1 MDELVSRLSAAAHID
16 RDKAETAVR
25 TILVFLDREAP
36 ADAVKELVD
45 AMPGAEGALAQGKA
59 AADDSAGYA
68 GFGAMAAYHALTA
81 AGLSG
86 SEVQVVTKEL
96 MAYARESV
104 GEETT
109 GRIVGAVPGLEAFV

>member
-1 MDELVSRLSAAAHID
+1 MDELVNRLTAAAGLSQ
-16 RDKAETAVR
+16 DKAETAVK
-25 TILVFLDREAP
+25 TILVFLDKEAP
-36 ADAVKELVD
+36 ADAVKQLID
-45 AMPGAEGALAQGKA
+45 ALPGAEAALEEGRREQDG
-59 AADDSAGYA
+59 SGGYA

-86 SEVQVVTKEL
+86 GEVQIVTKEL
-96 MAYARESV
+96 LAHSRETV

>member
-1 MDELVSRLSAAAHID
+1 MDELVNRLSTAAHID
-16 RDKAETAVR
+16 RDKSQTAVK
-25 TILVFLDREAP
+25 TILAFLEKEAP
-36 ADAVKELVD
+36 SDAVKQLVD
-45 AMPGAEGALAQGKA
+45 AIPGAESALAEGRA
-59 AADDSAGYA
+59 ENENSPGYA

-96 MAYARESV
+96 LAFSREAV

>member
-1 MDELVSRLSAAAHID
+1 MDELLNRLSAAAGLD
-16 RDKAETAVR
+16 RGKAAAAVR
-25 TILVFLDREAP
+25 TILVFLEKEAP
-36 ADAVKELVD
+36 ADAVQELVN
-45 AMPGAEGALAQGKA
+45 ATPGAQDALDQGRA
-59 AADDSAGYA
+59 ESAGSQGYV

-86 SEVQVVTKEL
+86 GEVQIVTKEML
-96 MAYARESV
+96 AHSRETV

>member
-1 MDELVSRLSAAAHID
+1 MDELLTRLSGAAHID
-16 RDKAETAVR
+16 LAKASAAVK

-36 ADAVKELVD
+36 GDAVNELVD
-45 AMPGAEGALAQGKA
+45 ATPGARPVLDEGRAES
-59 AADDSAGYA
+59 ADATYA

-86 SEVQVVTKEL
+86 GEVQVVTKEML
-96 MAYARESV
+96 AFSRERI
-104 GEETT
+104 GDETT

>member
-1 MDELVSRLSAAAHID
+1 MEELVNRLSTAAGID
-16 RDKAETAVR
+16 QPKAATAVR
-25 TILVFLDREAP
+25 TILAFLEKEAP
-36 ADAVKELVD
+36 ADAVKQLID
-45 AMPGAEGALAQGKA
+45 AMPGAETALELGRQEQDG
-59 AADDSAGYA
+59 SGYA

-86 SEVQVVTKEL
+86 GEVQIVTKEL
-96 MAYARESV
+96 LAFSREAV

>member
-1 MDELVSRLSAAAHID
+1 MDELVNRLTTAAHID
-16 RDKAETAVR
+16 RDKAETAVK
-25 TILVFLDREAP
+25 TILVFLDKEAP
-36 ADAVKELVD
+36 ADAVKQLVD
-45 AMPGAEGALAQGKA
+45 AMPGAEKALAQGKA
-59 AADDSAGYA
+59 ESDGSAGYA

-96 MAYARESV
+96 LAYSRESV
-104 GEETT
+104 GDETT

>member
-1 MDELVSRLSAAAHID
+1 MDELVARLSQAAGLD
-16 RDKAETAVR
+16 RAKASAAVK
-25 TILVFLDREAP
+25 TILVFLDKEAP
-36 ADAVKELVD
+36 SDAVRELVH
-45 AMPGAEGALAQGKA
+45 AMPGAEPVLEEGRAESSESG
-59 AADDSAGYA
+59 GYA

-81 AGLSG
+81 VGLSG

-96 MAYARESV
+96 LAYSRETV

>member
-1 MDELVSRLSAAAHID
+1 MDALLNRLTAAAGID
-16 RDKAETAVR
+16 RAKAETAVK
-25 TILVFLDREAP
+25 TILAFLDKEAP
-36 ADAVKELVD
+36 QDAVKQLVD
-45 AMPGAEGALAQGKA
+45 AMPGGA
-59 AADDSAGYA
+59 AALEQGRAEQDGAGGYA

-86 SEVQVVTKEL
+86 SEVQIVTKEL
-96 MAYARESV
+96 LAYARETV

>member
-1 MDELVSRLSAAAHID
+1 MDELVTRLAAAAHLD
-16 RDKAETAVR
+16 RAKASTAVK

-45 AMPGAEGALAQGKA
+45 AMPGAEPLLEQGRA
-59 AADDSAGYA
+59 EHADSPAYA

-86 SEVQVVTKEL
+86 GEVQIVTKEL
-96 MAYARESV
+96 LAYSRETI
-104 GEETT
+104 GEEST

>member
-1 MDELVSRLSAAAHID
+1 MDELVNRLTAAAGLD
-16 RDKAETAVR
+16 RAKAEAAVK
-25 TILVFLDREAP
+25 TILVFLDKEAP

-45 AMPGAEGALAQGKA
+45 AMPGADKALEQGRSES
-59 AADDSAGYA
+59 DGSDYQ

-86 SEVQVVTKEL
+86 GEVQIVTKEL
-96 MAYARESV
+96 LAHSRETV

-109 GRIVGAVPGLEAFV
+109 GRIVGSVPGLEAFV

>member
-1 MDELVSRLSAAAHID
+1 MEDLVTRLSAAAGMD
-16 RDKAETAVR
+16 REKAATAIR
-25 TILVFLDREAP
+25 TILAFLDKEAP
-36 ADAVKELVD
+36 ADAVKQLIESI
-45 AMPGAEGALAQGKA
+45 PGADEALEQGRSAQE
-59 AADDSAGYA
+59 SAGGYA

-86 SEVQVVTKEL
+86 GEVQIVTKEL
-96 MAYARESV
+96 LAHSRETV

>member
-1 MDELVSRLSAAAHID
+1 MEELVTRLSSAAGLD
-16 RDKAETAVR
+16 RAKAEAAVK
-25 TILVFLDREAP
+25 TILAFLDKEAP

-45 AMPGAEGALAQGKA
+45 AMPGADKALEDGRAEA
-59 AADDSAGYA
+59 AANGGYA

-81 AGLSG
+81 VGLSG
-86 SEVQVVTKEL
+86 GEVQVVTKEL
-96 MAYARESV
+96 LAHSRATV

>member
-1 MDELVSRLSAAAHID
+1 MDELLNRLTAAAGID
-16 RDKAETAVR
+16 REKAETAVK
-25 TILVFLDREAP
+25 TILAFLDKEAP
-36 ADAVKELVD
+36 ADAVRRLVD
-45 AMPGAEGALAQGKA
+45 AMPGGEAALEKGRAEQSGS
-59 AADDSAGYA
+59 DGYA

-86 SEVQVVTKEL
+86 SEVQIVTKEL
-96 MAYARESV
+96 LAYARETV